1 MERRARV
8 LLGLGLL
15 LAVAVA
21 GALAVA
27 LLPAEP
33 TLSATWVA
41 DGPADAGPVQHG
53 PAVGAA
59 DEGTMVFASIGGA
72 GGGSTCQ
79 LRALDAADGT
89 PVWRYRVPP
98 ANCSAGGV
106 GAPATAAW
114 RGRPT
119 VFVATAERALLVLDS
134 SSGEVQG
141 RYPLSAAG
149 AAPTVVA
156 DLSSG
161 GGAEVLA
168 VDAAGTVHVFAPN
181 GTAVWRAR
189 LDSPVRA
196 RPVVGD
202 LSGGGGRQVAVGTG
216 DGRLVVLDRT
226 GSPVRRVEDPVDGAV
241 DWLTSGQLDSDP
253 ALELVAATAG
263 GQVVAID
270 GATGAVEWER
280 SLAGPA
286 AVRAVGDAD
295 GDGRPEVYAVAGDG
309 SIRALAGDT
318 GRTVWERAVTPAA
331 GALPPVLG
339 DVTGDGVAE
348 LVVATRDGRVVA
360 LEAGSGT
367 RLATY
372 ERAGAVR
379 APPTLADVDG
389 DSRLEGFVGYGNGT
403 VVRLDYGA

>member
-33 TLSATWVA
+33 TLTTTWVA
-41 DGPADAGPVQHG
+41 DGPSDGGPVQHP

-59 DEGTMVFASIGGA
+59 GEGTLVFAALGG
-72 GGGSTCQ
+72 GDGGSTCQ
-79 LRALDAADGT
+79 LRALDAAAGT

-98 ANCSAGGV
+98 ANCSARGV
-106 GAPATAAW
+106 GAPAIATW

-119 VFVATAERALLVLDS
+119 VFVATAERALLALDPA
-134 SSGEVQG
+134 SGEVRG
-141 RYPLSAAG
+141 RYPLAAAG
-149 AAPTVVA
+149 DAPPVVA

-161 GGAEVLA
+161 GGAEVLV

-181 GTAVWRAR
+181 GSAVWRTPLRA
-189 LDSPVRA
+189 PVRA

-202 LSGGGGRQVAVGTG
+202 LSGGGGPQIAVGTG

-226 GSPVRRVEDPVDGAV
+226 GSPVRRVEDPLDGAV
-241 DWLTSGQLDSDP
+241 GWLTSGQLDADP

-280 SLAGPA
+280 SFAGPA

-295 GDGRPEVYAVAGDG
+295 GDGRPEVFAVAGVG
-309 SIRALAGDT
+309 TVRSLAGDT
-318 GRTVWERAVTPAA
+318 GRTVWERTVTPA
-331 GALPPVLG
+331 GGVLPPVLG

-348 LVVATRDGRVVA
+348 LVVATHNGRIVA

-367 RLATY
+367 RLATD
-372 ERAGAVR
+372 ERAGSVR

-389 DSRLEGFVGYGNGT
+389 DARLEGFVGFVDGA
-403 VVRLDYGA
+403 VVRLDYEA